1 MNCDNCDKVY
11 NKDRSVKIGLI
22 GLGTVGG
29 GTFDLLAKNAAL
41 IGERAVPMQVV
52 KVCNLD
58 VAYTE
63 QRIAEAGL
71 TGCVATADYNELVN
85 DPEIDIVVELI
96 GGIHPA
102 LEMVTAAL
110 KAGKSVVTANKDLV
124 ASHGA
129 ELFSL
134 AEEKG
139 VDFLFEASVA
149 GGIPILKALKD
160 SLAANNIVEIMG
172 IVNGTTNYILS
183 QMTSCGTD
191 FQPCLEQAQ
200 ALGYAEAN
208 PTNDIEGFDAAR
220 KMAIL
225 ASIAYNSNITED
237 MVFVEG
243 IGHITKFDI
252 AYAKQLGYTIKLVGL
267 AKPAPADDEAI
278 AVCVYPLMI
287 ENGHPLAS
295 VNDVFNAVFVEGDAL
310 GQSMFYGRG
319 AGAMPTA
326 SAVVGDVITAAKKIV
341 NNTRGVSG
349 VRLFNH
355 KRVLPI
361 GECVNK
367 YYIRLMVLDKPK
379 VLAQIADAFASAEIS
394 LDSVIQKRV
403 MDSGLA
409 EIVLITHKVKEAAL
423 QQALASLDKLSC
435 VDTVASM
442 IRVNGD

>member
-1 MNCDNCDKVY
+1 MESSDKT
-11 NKDRSVKIGLI
+11 VKVGLI

-29 GTFDLLAKNAAL
+29 GTFELLAKNAAL
-41 IGERAVPMQVV
+41 IGERAVPVRIKQ
-52 KVCNLD
+52 VCNLD
-58 VAYTE
+58 IEYTE
-63 QRIAEAGL
+63 RRIRELGL
-71 TGCVATADYNELVN
+71 TDCTATADYNDLIN
-85 DPEIDIVVELI
+85 DPEIEIVVELI

-102 LEMVTAAL
+102 LEMVSAAL

-124 ASHGA
+124 ASYGA
-129 ELFSL
+129 ELFRL
-134 AEEKG
+134 AESNRT
-139 VDFLFEASVA
+139 DFFFEASVA

-183 QMTSCGTD
+183 QMTSRGVD

-200 ALGYAEAN
+200 ALGYAEAD

-237 MVFVEG
+237 MVYVEG
-243 IGHITKFDI
+243 ITKIGKFDI
-252 AYAKQLGYTIKLVGL
+252 AYADQLGYTIKLVGL
-267 AKPAPADDEAI
+267 AKPAPQDEDAI

-287 ENGHPLAS
+287 AKEHPLAS

-319 AGAMPTA
+319 AGALPTA
-326 SAVVGDVITAAKKIV
+326 SAVAGDVITAAKKIV
-341 NNTRGVSG
+341 NNTRGLSG
-349 VRLFNH
+349 VRFFNN

-361 GECVNK
+361 GECINK
-367 YYIRLMVLDKPK
+367 YYIRLMVQDKPK
-379 VLAQIADAFASAEIS
+379 VLAQIAEAFAASEIS

-409 EIVLITHKVKEAAL
+409 EIVLITHRVRESALQASIAAL
-423 QQALASLDKLSC
+423 NRLSC
-435 VDTVASM
+435 VDSLASM

>member
-1 MNCDNCDKVY
+1 MNCKNTDKCDKTIKV
-11 NKDRSVKIGLI
+11 GLI

-29 GTFDLLAKNAAL
+29 GTFELLAKNAAL
-41 IGERAVPMQVV
+41 IGDRAVPIEV
-52 KVCNLD
+52 KRVCNLD
-58 VAYTE
+58 VAYAE
-63 QRIAEAGL
+63 QRIRELGL
-71 TGCVATADYNELVN
+71 ADCVATADYRDLVS
-85 DPEIDIVVELI
+85 DPEIDIVIELI

-102 LEMVTAAL
+102 LEMVSAAL
-110 KAGKSVVTANKDLV
+110 AAGKSVVTANKDLV

-129 ELFSL
+129 ELFAL
-134 AEEKG
+134 ADEQG
-139 VDFLFEASVA
+139 VDFFFEAAVA

-183 QMTSCGTD
+183 QMTSRGVD

-225 ASIAYNSNITED
+225 ASIAYNTNITED
-237 MVFVEG
+237 MVYVEG
-243 IGHITKFDI
+243 ITKISKFDI
-252 AYAKQLGYTIKLVGL
+252 AYAEQLGYAIKLVGL
-267 AKPAPADDEAI
+267 AKPAPDDSDAVS
-278 AVCVYPLMI
+278 VCVYPLMI
-287 ENGHPLAS
+287 AKDHPLAAVS
-295 VNDVFNAVFVEGDAL
+295 DVFNAVFVEGDAL

-319 AGAMPTA
+319 AGATPTA

-341 NNTRGVSG
+341 NNARGVSG
-349 VRLFNH
+349 VRLFNQ

-379 VLAQIADAFASAEIS
+379 VLAQIADAFATAEIS

-409 EIVLITHKVKEAAL
+409 EIVLITHKVKEANL
-423 QQALASLDKLSC
+423 QDALARLKKLAC

-442 IRVNGD
+442 IRVNGN

>member
-1 MNCDNCDKVY
+1 MLNSDKT
-11 NKDRSVKIGLI
+11 VKIGLI

-29 GTFDLLAKNAAL
+29 GTFELLAKNAAL
-41 IGERAVPMQVV
+41 IGERAVPMQVT

-58 VAYTE
+58 VEYT
-63 QRIAEAGL
+63 QSRIDELGL
-71 TGCVATADYNELVN
+71 ADCVATADYMDLVN
-85 DPEIDIVVELI
+85 DPEIDIVIELI

-102 LEMVTAAL
+102 LEMVKAAL
-110 KAGKSVVTANKDLV
+110 MAGKSVVTANKDLV

-129 ELFSL
+129 ELFTL
-134 AEEKG
+134 AEQHRA
-139 VDFLFEASVA
+139 DFLFEASVA

-183 QMTSCGTD
+183 QMTSSGAD

-237 MVFVEG
+237 MVYVEG
-243 IGHITKFDI
+243 ITRISKFDI

-267 AKPAPADDEAI
+267 AKPAPADDESI
-278 AVCVYPLMI
+278 VVCVYPLMI
-287 ENGHPLAS
+287 AREHPLAAVS
-295 VNDVFNAVFVEGDAL
+295 DVFNAVFVEGDAL

-349 VRLFNH
+349 VRLFNR
-355 KRVLPI
+355 KRVLPV
-361 GECVNK
+361 GECINK

-379 VLAQIADAFASAEIS
+379 VLAQIADAFASEEIS

-423 QQALASLDKLSC
+423 QKALARLDKLAC
-435 VDTVASM
+435 VDTIASM
-442 IRVNGD
+442 VRVNGD

>member
-1 MNCDNCDKVY
+1 MLNSDKT
-11 NKDRSVKIGLI
+11 VKIGLI

-29 GTFDLLAKNAAL
+29 GTFELLAKNAAL
-41 IGERAVPMQVV
+41 IGERAVPMQVT

-58 VAYTE
+58 VEYT
-63 QRIAEAGL
+63 QSRIDELGL
-71 TGCVATADYNELVN
+71 ADCVATADYMDLVN
-85 DPEIDIVVELI
+85 DPEIDIVIELI

-102 LEMVTAAL
+102 LEMVKAAL
-110 KAGKSVVTANKDLV
+110 MAGKSVVTANKDLV

-129 ELFSL
+129 ELFTL
-134 AEEKG
+134 AEQHRA
-139 VDFLFEASVA
+139 DFLFEASVA

-183 QMTSCGTD
+183 QMTSSGAD

-200 ALGYAEAN
+200 ALGYAEAH
-208 PTNDIEGFDAAR
+208 PTTDIEGFEAAR
-220 KMAIL
+220 TMAML

-237 MVFVEG
+237 MVYVEG
-243 IGHITKFDI
+243 ITRISKFDI

-267 AKPAPADDEAI
+267 AKPAPADDESI
-278 AVCVYPLMI
+278 VVCVYPLMI
-287 ENGHPLAS
+287 AREHPLAAVS
-295 VNDVFNAVFVEGDAL
+295 DVFNAVFVEGDAL

-349 VRLFNH
+349 VRLFNR
-355 KRVLPI
+355 KRVLPV
-361 GECVNK
+361 GECINK

-379 VLAQIADAFASAEIS
+379 VLAQIADAFASEEIS

-423 QQALASLDKLSC
+423 QKALARLDKLAC
-435 VDTVASM
+435 VDTIASM
-442 IRVNGD
+442 VRVNGD

>member
-1 MNCDNCDKVY
+1 MNCDKC
-11 NKDRSVKIGLI
+11 NKTIKIGLI

-29 GTFDLLAKNAAL
+29 GTLDLLAKNTAL
-41 IGERAVPMQVV
+41 IAKRAVPLQVAR
-52 KVCNLD
+52 VCNLD
-58 VAYTE
+58 VEYAE
-63 QRIAEAGL
+63 RRIAELGL
-71 TGCVATADYNELVN
+71 CDCVATADYRDLVN
-85 DPEIDIVVELI
+85 DEEIDIIIELI

-102 LEMVTAAL
+102 LEMVRAAL
-110 KAGKSVVTANKDLV
+110 AAGKSVVTANKDLV

-129 ELFSL
+129 ELFAL
-134 AEEKG
+134 ADEKG

-183 QMTSCGTD
+183 QMASRGVD

-200 ALGYAEAN
+200 AYGYAESN

-237 MVFVEG
+237 MVYVEG
-243 IGHITKFDI
+243 ITHISKFDI
-252 AYAKQLGYTIKLVGL
+252 AYAEQLGYAIKLVGL
-267 AKPAPADDEAI
+267 AKPAPEDDNAI

-287 ENGHPLAS
+287 AKSHPLAA

-319 AGAMPTA
+319 AGAQPTA
-326 SAVVGDVITAAKKIV
+326 SAVVGDVIAAAEKIID
-341 NNTRGVSG
+341 NARGMSG
-349 VRLFNH
+349 LRLFNN

-361 GECVNK
+361 GECINK

-409 EIVLITHKVKEAAL
+409 EIVLITHRVKEAAL
-423 QQALASLDKLSC
+423 QQALASLQKLAC

-442 IRVNGD
+442 IRVHGD

>member
-1 MNCDNCDKVY
+1 MDKTE
-11 NKDRSVKIGLI
+11 KAEKTDKTVKVGLI

-29 GTFDLLAKNAAL
+29 GTLEVLAKNRAL
-41 IGERAVPMQVV
+41 IANRAVPIEVSRI
-52 KVCNLD
+52 CNLN

-63 QRIAEAGL
+63 QRIAELGL
-71 TGCVATADYNELVN
+71 ANTTATNDYHDLIN
-85 DPEIDIVVELI
+85 DPEIDIVIELI

-102 LEMVTAAL
+102 LEMVTGAL
-110 KAGKSVVTANKDLV
+110 AAGKSVVTANKDLV

-129 ELFSL
+129 ELFQL
-134 AEEKG
+134 ANAHG
-139 VDFLFEASVA
+139 ADFFFEASVA
-149 GGIPILKALKD
+149 GGIPVLKALKD

-183 QMTSCGTD
+183 QMAAGGAD
-191 FQPCLEQAQ
+191 FQPCLKRAQ
-200 ALGYAEAN
+200 ELGYAEAD

-225 ASIAYNSNITED
+225 ASIAYNTNITED
-237 MVFVEG
+237 MVYVEG
-243 IGHITKFDI
+243 ITKISKFDI
-252 AYAKQLGYTIKLVGL
+252 AYAAQLGYTIKLVGL
-267 AKPAPADDEAI
+267 AKPAPADDDAI

-287 ENGHPLAS
+287 AKDHPLAS

-319 AGAMPTA
+319 AGALPTA
-326 SAVVGDVITAAKKIV
+326 SAVAGDVITAAKKIV
-341 NNTRGVSG
+341 NQTRGVSG
-349 VRLFNH
+349 LRFFEH

-367 YYIRLMVLDKPK
+367 YYLRLMVQDKPK
-379 VLAQIADAFASAEIS
+379 VLAQIADALAASDIS

-409 EIVLITHKVKEAAL
+409 EIVLITHKVKEANMQEAIGRVNRL
-423 QQALASLDKLSC
+423 GC
-435 VDTVASM
+435 VDTVASLV
-442 IRVNGD
+442 RVNGD

>member
-1 MNCDNCDKVY
+1 MNCDKC
-11 NKDRSVKIGLI
+11 NKTIKIGLI

-29 GTFDLLAKNAAL
+29 GTLDLLAKNTAL
-41 IGERAVPMQVV
+41 IAKRAVPLQVAR
-52 KVCNLD
+52 VCNLD
-58 VAYTE
+58 VAYAE
-63 QRIAEAGL
+63 RRIAELGL
-71 TGCVATADYNELVN
+71 CDCVATADYRDLVN
-85 DPEIDIVVELI
+85 DEEIDIIIELI

-102 LEMVTAAL
+102 LEMVRAAL
-110 KAGKSVVTANKDLV
+110 TAGKSVVTANKDLV

-129 ELFSL
+129 ELFAL
-134 AEEKG
+134 ADEKG

-183 QMTSCGTD
+183 QMASRGVD

-200 ALGYAEAN
+200 AYGYAESN

-237 MVFVEG
+237 MVYVEG
-243 IGHITKFDI
+243 ITHISKFDI
-252 AYAKQLGYTIKLVGL
+252 AYAEQLGYAIKLVGL
-267 AKPAPADDEAI
+267 AKPAPEDDNAI

-287 ENGHPLAS
+287 AKSHPLAA

-319 AGAMPTA
+319 AGAQPTA
-326 SAVVGDVITAAKKIV
+326 SAVVGDVIAAAEKIID
-341 NNTRGVSG
+341 NARGMSG
-349 VRLFNH
+349 LRLFNN

-361 GECVNK
+361 GECINK

-409 EIVLITHKVKEAAL
+409 EIVLITHRVKEAAL
-423 QQALASLDKLSC
+423 QQALASLQKLAC

-442 IRVNGD
+442 IRVHGD

>member
-1 MNCDNCDKVY
+1 MNCDKC
-11 NKDRSVKIGLI
+11 NKNKTVKIGLI

-29 GTFDLLAKNAAL
+29 GTFELLAKNALL
-41 IGERAVPMQVV
+41 IGERAVPLQVSR
-52 KVCNLD
+52 VCNLD
-58 VAYTE
+58 VAYAE
-63 QRIAEAGL
+63 RRIAELGL
-71 TGCVATADYNELVN
+71 SDCVATADYHDLVN
-85 DPEIDIVVELI
+85 DSEIGIIIELI

-102 LEMVTAAL
+102 LEMVRAAL
-110 KAGKSVVTANKDLV
+110 SAGKSVVTANKDLV

-129 ELFSL
+129 ELFAL
-134 AEEKG
+134 ADEMG
-139 VDFLFEASVA
+139 VDFLFEAAVA

-183 QMTSCGTD
+183 QMASRGAD

-237 MVFVEG
+237 MVYVEG
-243 IGHITKFDI
+243 ITHISKFDI
-252 AYAKQLGYTIKLVGL
+252 AYAEQLGYTIKLVGM
-267 AKPAPADDEAI
+267 AKPAPEDDEAI

-287 ENGHPLAS
+287 AKAHPLAA

-319 AGAMPTA
+319 AGAQPTA
-326 SAVVGDVITAAKKIV
+326 SAVVGDVITAAKKIA
-341 NNTRGVSG
+341 NNARGVSG
-349 VRLFNH
+349 VRLFNN

-379 VLAQIADAFASAEIS
+379 VLAQIADAFATAEIS

-423 QQALASLDKLSC
+423 QQALGSLQKLAC

>member
-1 MNCDNCDKVY
+1 MEKSDKT
-11 NKDRSVKIGLI
+11 VKIGLI

-29 GTFDLLAKNAAL
+29 GTFELLAKNARL
-41 IGERAVPMQVV
+41 IGDRAVPLKVTR
-52 KVCNLD
+52 VCNLD
-58 VAYTE
+58 VEYTE
-63 QRIAEAGL
+63 RRIRELGL
-71 TGCVATADYNELVN
+71 TGCTATADYHELIN
-85 DPEIDIVVELI
+85 DPEIDIIIELI

-102 LEMVTAAL
+102 LEMVSAAL
-110 KAGKSVVTANKDLV
+110 TAGKSVVTANKDLV

-129 ELFSL
+129 ELFRL
-134 AEEKG
+134 AERQHT
-139 VDFLFEASVA
+139 DFFFEASVA
-149 GGIPILKALKD
+149 GGIPILHALKD

-183 QMTSCGTD
+183 QMASRGAD

-200 ALGYAEAN
+200 ALGYAEAD

-237 MVFVEG
+237 MVYVEG
-243 IGHITKFDI
+243 ITHISKFDI
-252 AYAKQLGYTIKLVGL
+252 AYADQLGYTIKLVGL
-267 AKPAPADDEAI
+267 AKPAPADDGAI
-278 AVCVYPLMI
+278 VVCVYPLMI
-287 ENGHPLAS
+287 AKDHPLAS

-319 AGAMPTA
+319 AGSLPTA
-326 SAVVGDVITAAKKIV
+326 SAVVGDVITAAEKIV
-341 NNTRGVSG
+341 NNTRGLSG
-349 VRLFNH
+349 VRLFNDR
-355 KRVLPI
+355 RVLPI

-379 VLAQIADAFASAEIS
+379 VLAQIADAFATSEIS

-409 EIVLITHKVKEAAL
+409 EIVLITHKVREANL
-423 QQALASLDKLSC
+423 QEAVGRLNKLAC
-435 VDTVASM
+435 VDSLASM